1 MMTDKVPGWTTLAE
15 DPLVLVKEYGFGP
28 GRANEL
34 AVALPDRKW
43 MIMSPAPTLERAE
56 VEAFERLGQVVALVE
71 NNGVHH
77 LGLGTWRA
85 QFKDAVSYAAPRAA
99 ARIRKK
105 GKDFGQL
112 EPTDK
117 LEPQLGAKVALIPID
132 GDKFGDVC
140 VRVQTERGTL
150 FYAGDFIAN
159 ISTLPRNPLFRLVF
173 RLTDS
178 GPGLKVFNAFFKF
191 FVKNAKAARACL
203 IDELEKHPPSILVPA
218 HGDVVQ
224 KANLGPTLVGM
235 LRSA

>member
-1 MMTDKVPGWTTLAE
+1 MTDKVPGWTTLAE

-34 AVALPDRKW
+34 AIALPDRKW
-43 MIMSPAPTLERAE
+43 MIVSPSPMLGADE
-56 VEAFERLGQVVALVE
+56 VAAFARLGSVVALVE

-77 LGLGTWRA
+77 LGLGPWRA
-85 QFKDAVSYAAPRAA
+85 QFKDAVTYAAPRAA

-112 EPTDK
+112 EPT
-117 LEPQLGAKVALIPID
+117 EQLQPLLGSKVALIPIA

-140 VRVQTERGTL
+140 VRVHTDRGTV

-159 ISTLPRNPLFRLVF
+159 ISTLPSNLLFKLVF
-173 RLTDS
+173 KLTDS
-178 GPGLKVFNAFFKF
+178 GPGLKVFGAFFKF
-191 FVKNAKAARACL
+191 FVANGKAARACL
-203 IDELEKHPPSILVPA
+203 IDELEKHPPSVLVPA
-218 HGDVVQ
+218 HGDVVA
-224 KANLGPTLVGM
+224 KPDLAPTLIGM